1 MLCDV
6 ELRNC
11 HQSIMVQA
19 ERVKFLDA
27 ITNPC
32 IVDPR
37 NVPVVNFG
45 HCENRGFGDKMLVEF
60 ERFAVYSVRVWYGRE
75 FDGHVFNPHAVANA
89 KRSPEFIHKGSLSRT
104 TTEGFY
110 DTALNEAHDA

>member
-1 MLCDV
+1 MTKPRPCVKTMLCDV

-32 IVDPR
+32 RVDPR

-45 HCENRGFGDKMLVEF
+45 HCENRGLGDKMLVEF
-60 ERFAVYSVRVWYGRE
+60 ERFAVYSVRVWSCPKTVLLKILIYLE
-75 FDGHVFNPHAVANA
+75 
-89 KRSPEFIHKGSLSRT
+89 ESRFKQ
-104 TTEGFY
+104 EFY
-110 DTALNEAHDA
+110 D